1 MRNSTLRWTSLG
13 IAAGAI
19 VWAACGLAAGPLAE
33 DELNRLELAG
43 SLAFQVGVL
52 CLVGVLWATEATG
65 RSRWGRAMLAVQ
77 TVLVLLAMGW
87 TVPHVVDPDMVDRGF
102 VVALDAAWPLSILW
116 LIVQGIAVVRAHTWP
131 DRVRWMPLVA
141 SLWAPVSILAFV
153 AGEWPGLVISN
164 LWLAVTYGALGALVI
179 AHLADGSI
187 TPVPPSS
194 RSTVRVGSAI
204 SGR

>member
-1 MRNSTLRWTSLG
+1 MRNSTLRWTGLG
-13 IAAGAI
+13 IAAGA
-19 VWAACGLAAGPLAE
+19 VTWAACGLAAGPLAD

-65 RSRWGRAMLAVQ
+65 RSRWGRAVLAVQ

-87 TVPHVVDPDMVDRGF
+87 TVPHIVDPDMVDRGF

-116 LIVQGIAVVRAHTWP
+116 LIVQGIAVVRARSWP

-141 SLWAPVSILAFV
+141 SLWAPVSILAFF
-153 AGEWPGLVISN
+153 AGDWPGLVISN

-179 AHLADGSI
+179 AHIGDGSI
-187 TPVPPSS
+187 APAPSS
-194 RSTVRVGSAI
+194 SPRTGRVGPAVQ
-204 SGR
+204 GR